1 MHVLCI
7 WSSMVWFTPGKR
19 YPAEVVDSQKVLIRG
34 DNAVSDL
41 SPADS
46 WLAMR
51 DMTTNQVSVCVP
63 FMSMSAEFAMADV
76 SP

>member
-1 MHVLCI
+1 MYVLCI
-7 WSSMVWFTPGKR
+7 QSSMEWFMQGKR

-51 DMTTNQVSVCVP
+51 DMTTNHVWVRVP
-63 FMSMSAEFAMADV
+63 FKGTSAEFTMTDV